1 MNIDV
6 QYTGWMERD
15 GERLTRTEIE
25 RMLADEPALLARCG
39 GEFTLAWDAC
49 RARDHFGIIPA
60 PVPAGAIVCGGRTVG
75 TVDPAPP
82 ACDLEEAILTAIRL
96 RSDDGVV
103 ALSGG
108 VDSSLVAGI
117 AGLECVVVGLEESHD
132 AVQAARA
139 ARELDLVLHT
149 VTPTEARIEE
159 VLARVVS
166 VIPDPTNPVDAS
178 IATTLYFVA
187 EWAGEQGYSRILA
200 GQGADELFGGY
211 ARYLDSEDLAAEL
224 ERDFHGLADQALRD
238 QRVAALHGAY
248 FSLPYMDVRVVRAIR
263 AVPAH
268 ERVRDGVRKHLLRTI
283 AERHIPAEIAWHE
296 KKAMQYGSG
305 IWRAIQRLAR
315 KNGYKKSVQG
325 YLTQISRAEYGIGD

>member
-1 MNIDV
+1 
-6 QYTGWMERD
+6 MERD

-25 RMLADEPALLARCG
+25 RMLSQEPALLSQCG
-39 GEFTLAWDAC
+39 GEFALAWDAC

-60 PVPAGAIVCGGRTVG
+60 SVPAGAIVCGGRTVG
-75 TVDPAPP
+75 RIEPSPP
-82 ACDLEEAILTAIRL
+82 PCDLEEAILTAIRL

-117 AGLECVVVGLEESHD
+117 AGLECVVVGFEESHD

-139 ARELDLVLHT
+139 ARELGLTLHT
-149 VTPTEARIEE
+149 VTPTEALIEE
-159 VLARVVS
+159 ALTHVVS

-211 ARYLDSEDLAAEL
+211 ARYLGSEDLAAEL
-224 ERDFHGLADQALRD
+224 EHDFHGLADQALRD
-238 QRVAALHGAY
+238 QRIAALHGAY

-263 AVPAH
+263 GVPAH

-305 IWRAIQRLAR
+305 IWRVIQRLAR

-325 YLTQISRAEYGIGD
+325 YLNQISRAEYGIGD